1 MSRPILEEE
10 LDDPNVVSE
19 QSETETFTVAVIV
32 SCSENGDFF
41 FKKGSGKNIY
51 SYTISKE
58 KSNPHAY
65 KELSSCVGEK
75 VVLTYYL
82 LSQKSNWNKTIAVTA
97 VNK

>member
-1 MSRPILEEE
+1 LQTQFSGYKGIGLTIAT
-10 LDDPNVVSE
+10 
-19 QSETETFTVAVIV
+19 QIV
-32 SCSENGDFF
+32 PTACYVNG
-41 FKKGSGKNIY
+41 
-51 SYTISKE
+51 TE